1 MNSAR
6 HFSCP
11 IRLTKSVQDAFKR
24 FGIEEASFLKQPE
37 PHTVLIEKNK
47 DLEQESTKLL
57 LYFAHMSSHQLAHFN
72 GKIPV
77 LTAVMEDYV
86 VTAVHVMLKPHA
98 SILETNWRKTVQLT
112 FVPDPHIK
120 NPVPRPFR
128 EWLDQL
134 DDAAEKSAYV
144 KKRIAGWEGYLSIQE
159 QQADIADIS
168 FSFGEVGIQK
178 DFRRLTLYD
187 VQLRPEDWRKAK
199 DLDIKFPA
207 VGRELGK
214 VLKVNPRSATMEIE
228 VLPYMEE
235 VVRKTNPERFG
246 KAATLSNFASLS
258 QIRRLRS
265 GFVQLEKGQAEN
277 PLLEQILFE
286 ESPPVAPLKTI
297 PKLHLH
303 HPLNEYQRR
312 AVEGAIAAE
321 DVYVI
326 QGPPG
331 TGKTTVISEI
341 CLQNAK
347 LGLRTL
353 VASQSNLAVDNAL
366 SRLLANKDI
375 RILRVGRTESI
386 EEEGKKFIEE
396 NIGDY
401 WRDVT
406 LQTITSTVDERA
418 LRMEQVEQE
427 LATVKPRFE
436 DLQESVTLWTEKV
449 ALKKEAQQKKDE
461 LSATYQQRTKEMEEY
476 EERKQQLEAAVEESS
491 KHLDEVTAKKQGEE
505 EEKQNFPALEELE
518 EQLVSAQ
525 DKLQLAT
532 QLEQLAQLQK
542 TRQQVKASVQET
554 SAQLEELSMKLKSTE
569 QQQAQLQELTKV
581 KDIQDVLDHNPAYQ
595 TPRILFK
602 LKGIEGI
609 RQLMKTYHPA
619 LSTWEQYSKAL
630 DYFTQQLGEKRRPI
644 RQQPDPVYRNEELQ
658 AYLDQGRAWIKYR
671 QLPDMRELSEY
682 VQGLYSR
689 LRYIAEIV
697 SRYEEMVA
705 RGERELQLLREEL
718 VNMERLTVQEEL
730 RTQNTTRQLLQELQ
744 EKEQKLD
751 AEWQL
756 ADGERYVDDLAEVTE
771 TTVFEAERTVRELE
785 KKKAHIAA
793 FEERYAHV
801 VAEWEAAKEKLL
813 ASQSA
818 LTDCVKQAETFPEEI
833 QRLKDAL
840 NELEPL
846 LQEHPEEE
854 LEKVQKEWLSLQFQ
868 VEALE
873 KESKTAPLKQKLQSQ
888 WQDLLE
894 QATAEDV
901 DEIRKLNVKYANVIG
916 TTCVASARKDFVENY
931 PSFDVV
937 IIDEVSKA
945 TPPELLLPMLKGKK
959 VILVGDHHQL
969 PPLLGDDTL
978 EEVLEQMMQDQKEFT
993 AKQEIEN
1000 LLKES
1005 LFERLYK
1012 NLPDTNKT
1020 MLAIQYRM
1028 HESIMQTITPFYRHD
1043 QHELTCGLEDS
1054 DALRAHGLETPWLRP
1069 ENHVLWVDLPHTEGY
1084 FEERVKGG
1092 KSLWNPSEMKV
1103 MRQALI
1109 DLNDAVKTAK
1119 EQGRYPKDAQ
1129 KSVGVISFYG
1139 EQVKQLNRL
1148 IQQELRLPH
1157 ITMRTGTVDR
1167 FQGMEMEIIILSM
1180 VRNHQEGRG
1189 DIGFANDYRRLNVA
1203 LSRAKELLVL
1213 VGSQEMF
1220 TKKVKRTSTKE
1231 MYQHV
1236 WDYTKQVEGTRSPE
1250 EVLGH
1255 VELSR

>member
-6 HFSCP
+6 HFTCP

-24 FGIEEASFLKQPE
+24 FGLEDTGFLKQPE
-37 PHTVLIEKNK
+37 PHQVLMEKNT
-47 DLEQESTKLL
+47 DGEQETTKLL
-57 LYFAHMSSHQLAHFN
+57 LYFAYLSPEWLSKFN

-77 LTAVMEDYV
+77 LTAVLEEYV
-86 VTAVHVMLKPHA
+86 ITAVHVMLKPPKSTA
-98 SILETNWRKTVQLT
+98 ETNWRKSVQLT

-134 DDAAEKSAYV
+134 EDATEKSAYV

-159 QQADIADIS
+159 QQADIADIT

-187 VQLRPEDWRKAK
+187 VVLKPEDWRKAK
-199 DLDIKFPA
+199 DLDIKFPS

-214 VLKVNPRSATMEIE
+214 VLKVNQRSATMEIE
-228 VLPYMEE
+228 ILPYMEE
-235 VVRKTNPERFG
+235 VVRKTNPDRFG
-246 KAATLSNFASLS
+246 KTATLSNFASLS

-277 PLLEQILFE
+277 PLLEKILFE

-297 PKLHLH
+297 PKLQLH
-303 HPLNEYQRR
+303 HPLNDYQRR
-312 AVEGAIAAE
+312 AVEGAVAAE

-418 LRMEQVEQE
+418 LRMEQVESE
-427 LATVKPRFE
+427 LAIVRPLFDE
-436 DLQESVTLWTEKV
+436 LQKKVEHWMEKV
-449 ALKKEAQQKKDE
+449 TLKKEVQTKKDE
-461 LSATYQQRTKEMEEY
+461 LVAEHQKRTAQMNDFEQQ
-476 EERKQQLEAAVEESS
+476 KQQLEATVNEALQRVEE
-491 KHLDEVTAKKQGEE
+491 VAAAKQKEE
-505 EEKQNFPALEELE
+505 EEQQQFPTKDELDH
-518 EQLVSAQ
+518 QLSAAQ
-525 DKLQLAT
+525 ENHNHTLKLQ
-532 QLEQLAQLQK
+532 QLAQLHK
-542 TRQQVKASVQET
+542 NRQHVKESIQNTKE
-554 SAQLEELSMKLKSTE
+554 QLEELRLKLQSTE
-569 QQQAQLQELTKV
+569 QTQAHLQQLSKV
-581 KDIQDVLDHNPAYQ
+581 KDIQDVLEQHPAYQ
-595 TPRILFK
+595 TPRVLFK

-619 LSTWEQYSKAL
+619 VETWEQYSKAL
-630 DYFTQQLGEKRRPI
+630 AYFTTQLGEKQRPVRR
-644 RQQPDPVYRNEELQ
+644 QSDPTYVNEELQ
-658 AYLDQGRAWIKYR
+658 TYLDQGRAWIKYR
-671 QLPDMRELSEY
+671 QLPEARDLSDY

-697 SRYEEMVA
+697 YRYEDLVT
-705 RGERELQLLREEL
+705 RGEKELHLLREEL
-718 VNMERLTVQEEL
+718 VNMERATVQQEIKAQQHAESLLKEL
-730 RTQNTTRQLLQELQ
+730 T
-744 EKEQKLD
+744 EKEHQLD
-751 AEWQL
+751 EEWQI
-756 ADGERYVDDLAEVTE
+756 ADGERFVEELEEVTE
-771 TTVFEAERTVRELE
+771 TSVFESERTVRELE
-785 KKKAHIAA
+785 KKQAYMAA
-793 FEERYAHV
+793 FEERYGHIV
-801 VAEWEAAKEKLL
+801 KDWEEAKEKLST
-813 ASQSA
+813 AQAA
-818 LTDCVKQAETFPEEI
+818 LTTCIQEADVFPEEI
-833 QRLKDAL
+833 QRLEAAL

-846 LQEHPEEE
+846 LQEKPEEE

-873 KESKTAPLKQKLQSQ
+873 KESESAPLKQKLQSQ
-888 WQDLLE
+888 WQGLLE

-978 EEVLEQMMQDQKEFT
+978 EEVLAQMMEEQKEFT

-1012 NLPDTNKT
+1012 NLPDTHKT

-1054 DALRAHGLETPWLRP
+1054 DAVRAHGLETPWLRP
-1069 ENHVLWVDLPHTEGY
+1069 DNHVLWIDLPHEEGY

-1109 DLNDAVKTAK
+1109 DLNEAVKTAK

-1167 FQGMEMEIIILSM
+1167 FQGMEMEVIILSM
-1180 VRNHQEGRG
+1180 VRNHQQGRG

-1220 TKKVKRTSTKE
+1220 TEKVKRASTKE

-1236 WDYTKQVEGTRSPE
+1236 WNYTKQVNGIRSPE

-1255 VELSR
+1255 VELSQ

>member
-6 HFSCP
+6 HFNCP

-24 FGIEEASFLKQPE
+24 FGLEDSGFLKQQE

-47 DLEQESTKLL
+47 EPEQESTKIL
-57 LYFAHMSSHQLAHFN
+57 LYFAHISPDLIAQFN
-72 GKIPV
+72 GKLPV

-86 VTAVHVMLKPHA
+86 LTAVHVMLKPHK
-98 SILETNWRKTVQLT
+98 SILETNWRRTAQLT

-134 DDAAEKSAYV
+134 EDASEKSAYV
-144 KKRIAGWEGYLSIQE
+144 RKRIAGWEGYLSIQE

-168 FSFGEVGIQK
+168 FSFGELGIQK

-187 VQLRPEDWRKAK
+187 VQLKQDDWRKAK

-207 VGRELGK
+207 LGRELGK
-214 VLKVNPRSATMEIE
+214 VLKVNQRSATMEIE
-228 VLPYMEE
+228 VLPYMED
-235 VVRKTNPERFG
+235 VVRKSNPERFG
-246 KAATLSNFASLS
+246 KTATLSNFASLS

-277 PLLEQILFE
+277 PFLEKILFE

-303 HPLNEYQRR
+303 HPLNGYQRR
-312 AVEGAIAAE
+312 AVEGAVAAE

-347 LGLRTL
+347 MGLRTL

-406 LQTITSTVDERA
+406 LKTITSTVDERA
-418 LRMEQVEQE
+418 LRIKQVEQE
-427 LATVKPRFE
+427 LATVKPLFE
-436 DLQESVTLWTEKV
+436 ELQEKVGLWTEK
-449 ALKKEAQQKKDE
+449 AARKKEAQQKEAKLRTE
-461 LSATYQQRTKEMEEY
+461 YQERTKQMEEFDQQ
-476 EERKQQLEAAVEESS
+476 KQQFETTIDEAL
-491 KHLDEVTAKKQGEE
+491 KHLDEVTATKRKEE
-505 EEKQNFPALEELE
+505 EEKHNFPTKEELD
-518 EQLVSAQ
+518 EQLVVAKEKLHHVTELQ
-525 DKLQLAT
+525 QLAKLQ
-532 QLEQLAQLQK
+532 K
-542 TRQQVKASVQET
+542 SRQQVKENLEET
-554 SAQLEELSMKLKSTE
+554 KHQVEELSSKLQFTE
-569 QQQAQLQELTKV
+569 QKQAHLQQLRKV
-581 KDIQDVLDHNPAYQ
+581 KDIQDILNENPVYQ
-595 TPRILFK
+595 TPRVLFK

-619 LSTWEQYSKAL
+619 VSTWEQYSKAL
-630 DYFTQQLGEKRRPI
+630 DYFTLQLGEKRRPI
-644 RQQPDPVYRNEELQ
+644 RKQPDPVYLNEELQ

-671 QLPDMRELSEY
+671 QLPDMRELSDY

-689 LRYIAEIV
+689 LRYIAEIIY
-697 SRYEEMVA
+697 RYEELVA
-705 RGERELQLLREEL
+705 RGENELMMLREEL
-718 VNMERLTVQEEL
+718 VNMERLTVQQELRAQQSAGSLLEEL
-730 RTQNTTRQLLQELQ
+730 
-744 EKEQKLD
+744 KEREHQLD
-751 AEWQL
+751 AEWQH
-756 ADGERYVDDLAEVTE
+756 AEGDRWLEELELVTE
-771 TTVFEAERTVRELE
+771 TTVFEWERTVRDLE
-785 KKKAHIAA
+785 KKQAHIAA
-793 FEERYAHV
+793 FEERYAQV
-801 VAEWEAAKEKLL
+801 VTEWEAAKEQH
-813 ASQSA
+813 AFAQNA
-818 LTDCVKQAETFPEEI
+818 LTECLTQAEIFPSDI
-833 QRLKDAL
+833 QRLEEELK
-840 NELEPL
+840 ELEPL
-846 LQEHPEEE
+846 LQDNPEDE

-868 VEALE
+868 VDALE
-873 KESKTAPLKQKLQSQ
+873 KENKDAPLKQKLQSQ
-888 WQDLLE
+888 WQSLLE

-978 EEVLEQMMQDQKEFT
+978 EEVLEQMMKDQKEFT

-1012 NLPDTNKT
+1012 NLPDTHKT

-1054 DALRAHGLETPWLRP
+1054 DVLRAHGLETPWLRP
-1069 ENHVLWVDLPHTEGY
+1069 ENHVLWVDLPHAEGY
-1084 FEERVKGG
+1084 LEERVKGG

-1103 MRQALI
+1103 MKQALI
-1109 DLNDAVKTAK
+1109 DLNEAVKTAK
-1119 EQGRYPKDAQ
+1119 EQGRYPKDTQ
-1129 KSVGVISFYG
+1129 KTVGVISFYG
-1139 EQVKQLNRL
+1139 EQVKQLDRL

-1167 FQGMEMEIIILSM
+1167 FQGMEMEVIILSM

-1213 VGSQEMF
+1213 VGSHEMF
-1220 TKKVKRTSTKE
+1220 TEKVKRASTKD

-1236 WDYTKQVEGTRSPE
+1236 WNYTKQVEGTRTLE

-1255 VELSR
+1255 VELSH